1 MNSISK
7 RNKWTY
13 SIGCIG
19 RDMIFIL
26 VAMFILPYIQYTMNL
41 SIAQFSAI
49 SGIMIFARIWDAF
62 NDPMM
67 GMIIENSRL
76 KGGKFRPWTMMG
88 GVINFLITILLFL
101 VRPGGWTFVLFFG
114 IAYICWGMSFTINDI
129 AYWSLL
135 PNLAKGNDERNSL
148 TNLVLVFAS
157 IGQFI
162 AGGLIPILVTG
173 NAIVMY
179 KILGITISFI
189 FLVFTSITYFGVK
202 ENPTDNLK
210 QEKVDLKK
218 CTVYYLR
225 MIK

>member
-1 MNSISK
+1 MNQISK

-13 SIGCIG
+13 SVGCIG

-41 SIAQFSAI
+41 TIGQFSAI
-49 SGIMIFARIWDAF
+49 SAIMIFARIWDAI

-76 KGGKFRPWTMMG
+76 RGGKFRPWIMIG
-88 GVINFLITILLFL
+88 GATNFVITILLFVL
-101 VRPGGWTFVLFFG
+101 RPTGWAFVLFFG
-114 IAYICWGMSFTINDI
+114 IAYVAWGMSFTINDI

-135 PNLAKGNDERNSL
+135 PNLAKGNEERNTL

-173 NAIVMY
+173 NAVKMY
-179 KILGITISFI
+179 KIIGITISFI
-189 FLVFTSITYFGVK
+189 FLAFYSEILFQI
-202 ENPTDNLK
+202 LWS
-210 QEKVDLKK
+210 
-218 CTVYYLR
+218 
-225 MIK
+225 